1 MEQKLSYSSSERKN
15 LASSV
20 GAVVLATLLFPLDFV
35 LLLKAFVEGPST
47 MEDFRERERERRD
60 KNQKKN
66 VARAK

>member
-35 LLLKAFVEGPST
+35 LLLRAFVEGPST
-47 MEDFRERERERRD
+47 MEDFRERER
-60 KNQKKN
+60 KKGQKSEKECG
-66 VARAK
+66 